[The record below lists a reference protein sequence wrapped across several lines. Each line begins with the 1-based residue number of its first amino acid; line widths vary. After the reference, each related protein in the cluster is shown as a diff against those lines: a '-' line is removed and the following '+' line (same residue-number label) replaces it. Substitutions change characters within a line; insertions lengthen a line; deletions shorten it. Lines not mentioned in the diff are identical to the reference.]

1 MAELVIDSVTK
12 RFGDFTAVDN
22 VELTVPDQEFMVLL
36 GPSGCGKSTLLRSI
50 AGLEQVTAGRISI
63 GGRDVTKATPKAR
76 RISMVFQSYAVF
88 PHMTV
93 FDNIAFGLRR
103 QKKPQDEVKKR
114 VEASAELLH
123 IADLLDRYPNSLSGG
138 QRQRVAVARS
148 IAYDADVLLMDEPLS
163 NLDALLRM
171 EMRAEL
177 KALIRELHSTVI
189 YVTHDQVEALSMG
202 DRIAIMKEGAI
213 QQTDAPISVYDRPAN
228 TFVAGF
234 IGNPPMNLL
243 DARVSG
249 EEVKVADQTITIA
262 DPPGDDHHV
271 MGLRAENLEL
281 TGEGG
286 GLQAEVVVTEPLGS
300 HNLLTCALGEG
311 FVKVSTHSDE
321 KPGPGTMVWLRPLPD
336 KIRWFDPETG
346 WAR

>member
-148 IAYDADVLLMDEPLS
+148 
-163 NLDALLRM
+163 
-171 EMRAEL
+171 
-177 KALIRELHSTVI
+177 
-189 YVTHDQVEALSMG
+189 
-202 DRIAIMKEGAI
+202 DRK
-213 QQTDAPISVYDRPAN
+213 SV
-228 TFVAGF
+228 V
-234 IGNPPMNLL
+234 
-243 DARVSG
+243 
-249 EEVKVADQTITIA
+249 
-262 DPPGDDHHV
+262 
-271 MGLRAENLEL
+271 
-281 TGEGG
+281 
-286 GLQAEVVVTEPLGS
+286 
-300 HNLLTCALGEG
+300 
-311 FVKVSTHSDE
+311 
-321 KPGPGTMVWLRPLPD
+321 
-336 KIRWFDPETG
+336 
-346 WAR
+346 